1 MPAIDIVDSTWICTR
16 PATLGAIV
24 AEPANWRQWWPR
36 LDLQVDERRGEKGMR
51 WFVGPSEGGTVAG
64 SMEVWLEP
72 ALDGVVAH
80 YFLRLDG
87 TGGRTLRRR
96 AVTGLTRR
104 YRLGAKELFW
114 SLGSQLDPGRISR
127 IAARRSG

>member
-1 MPAIDIVDSTWICTR
+1 VPAIDIVDSTWIRTR

-24 AEPANWRQWWPR
+24 AEPANWRRWWPR
-36 LDLQVDERRGEKGMR
+36 LDLRVDERRGEKGMR
-51 WFVGPSEGGTVAG
+51 WFVRPSEGGTVAG
-64 SMEVWLEP
+64 SMEVWLES

-87 TGGRTLRRR
+87 TGGHALRRR
-96 AVTGLTRR
+96 TVTGLTRR
-104 YRLGAKELFW
+104 YRLAAKELFW
-114 SLGSQLDPGRISR
+114 ALGDQLDPGRISR